1 VPEDG
6 GAAGARRPA
15 GQPAAA
21 TGGRHR
27 DPVPRPGRALLHRTD
42 IHVIHSG
49 RGGNRVASGTHGPA
63 PPRPLPRPA
72 PSPPKRG
79 DQRGGG
85 ADPRRAPRGGGKRGG
100 KDGGGPPPPAP
111 RPWPAPPPP
120 RPAPGPGG

>member
-79 DQRGGG
+79 DQRGGRP
-85 ADPRRAPRGGGKRGG
+85 DPRRAPGGESGLGG
-100 KDGGGPPPPAP
+100 QPGAAPLPPVLVPSPAP
-111 RPWPAPPPP
+111 
-120 RPAPGPGG
+120 